1 MPNRDYILD
10 NQNGRN
16 VFDYLR
22 QSLADADS
30 LSAAT
35 AYFSIYGYELL
46 KDGLK
51 QLAETR
57 LLLGEPASAA
67 APDPGRQDAKAFD
80 LTEPGDL
87 EPTFTLTQR
96 GVALDCKN
104 WLRRDGVQAR
114 SMKRAGLMHGKAYLA
129 GKDGAIKNGVAGSSN
144 FTKRGLG
151 GGANSNIELNLPS
164 DDPATLA
171 ELQAWFDALWNDQ
184 ERTEDVKQAILD
196 ALERLSKNYSPEM
209 VYFKTLYELF
219 RREIE
224 EAPHI
229 GAARDSLAKSEIWDY
244 LFSFQQDG
252 ALTAIDWLNRRNGCI
267 LADSVGL
274 GKTYTALAVIKH
286 FESQNQRVLVLCP
299 RRLVRNWQRFQVN
312 ASPTQFAAD
321 RFTYT
326 LLAHTDVGRESG
338 KGSTQGIELDRFNWG
353 AYDLIVIDE
362 SHNFRNAS
370 GKRYQW
376 LMDRAI
382 KAGGK
387 TKVLMLSATPV
398 NTSLDNIKSQI
409 DFITAGDDAAFEK
422 SLGIADVKALLRDA
436 EAQFKRWMGESA
448 QQAATG
454 AKPKPQGGASAKRE
468 LMDALGGEFI
478 RLMTSVSVARSRKH
492 LRAVY
497 QADIDKMGDFPKR
510 KPPRN
515 EYPAARANVSKQES
529 AKFYY
534 EIAEALSNL
543 NLALYNPS
551 KYVIGRADGRQEQR
565 EYNLVGMM
573 RVNLLK
579 RLESSTCAISATM
592 GRIIAKLNAELTH
605 IDNRQAGERQS
616 LTGDAIFTQDDEGDE
631 DAADAETAAADDASR
646 FDLTALDL
654 DEYRAALQADRDT
667 LADLLAKTLSVQGDD
682 DGKLVQFKAD
692 VEHRLANPSAERDG
706 KQSRKLLV
714 FTTFKDTAEYLY
726 AQLKDYLKHDPRF
739 NDAKIAMVSGTE
751 THTTFGDGKDNN
763 FDKILDNFAP
773 RARHRDPEDKPSDEG
788 IDILIATDC
797 VSEGQDL
804 QDCDMVLNYDIHWNP
819 VRVIQR
825 FGRVDRI
832 GSPHKTIEM
841 INYWPAKEM
850 KEYLRLEALVVARA
864 ALANAA
870 ATGVDNALDAESPD
884 GSVDHDADAR
894 SPEERLNDAA
904 VAEFADYRAK
914 QIQRI
919 KDEALDLEDLEDAP
933 TLTDLSAQFF
943 IDQLRRFLESNK
955 RIIEAMPNGVFAV
968 APPAAKEDEPDSR
981 PCVIFCLRR
990 KGEIDA
996 RVKSASA
1003 APPPFYLVSV
1013 YSEPDEN
1020 GAVKMR
1026 LGCHRAYDVLR
1037 LFSAVAI
1044 GKDKPFQ
1051 AMCDAVDRETEHG
1064 AKMEAYNA
1072 LVQAALA
1079 DIRERESAAALAGLS
1094 AAGGGRDFVIPEQP
1108 ALANAAPANGAP
1120 APAADFELVTWCII
1134 RAAE

>member
-1 MPNRDYILD
+1 MPNKDYILD

-16 VFDYLR
+16 VHEYLR

-46 KDGLK
+46 KDGLNR
-51 QLAETR
+51 LGETR
-57 LLLGEPASAA
+57 LLLGDPASAA
-67 APDPGRQDAKAFD
+67 SPDPGRQDAKAFD
-80 LTEPGDL
+80 LTETGEL
-87 EPTFTLTQR
+87 EPIFTFTQR
-96 GVALDCKN
+96 ALAIDCKN
-104 WLRRDGVQAR
+104 WFRQDSVQAH

-129 GKDGAIKNGVAGSSN
+129 GKDGAIKNGVVGSSN

-184 ERTEDVKQAILD
+184 ERTEDVKQTILD
-196 ALERLSKNYSPEM
+196 ALERLGENYSPEM

-224 EAPHI
+224 EAPYI
-229 GAARDSLAKSEIWDY
+229 GAARDSLAASEIWEY

-286 FESQNQRVLVLCP
+286 FESQNQRVLALCP
-299 RRLVRNWQRFQVN
+299 RRLVRSWQRFQVN
-312 ASPTQFAAD
+312 QNPTQFAAD
-321 RFTYT
+321 RFGYT
-326 LLAHTDVGRESG
+326 LMAHTDVGRESG
-338 KGSTQGIELDRFNWG
+338 RSSTGIELDRFNWG

-376 LMDRAI
+376 LMERVI

-409 DFITAGDDAAFEK
+409 DFITAGDDAAFEN
-422 SLGIADVKALLRDA
+422 SLGIADVKALLKGA

-448 QQAATG
+448 R
-454 AKPKPQGGASAKRE
+454 GGASAKRE

-497 QADIDKMGDFPKR
+497 QSDIDEMGDFPRR

-515 EYPAARANVSKQES
+515 EYPVACANASKAES
-529 AKFYY
+529 EAFYY
-534 EIAEALSNL
+534 EIAEALSEL

-551 KYVIGRADGRQEQR
+551 RYVIGRADGRQRQR

-579 RLESSTCAISATM
+579 RLESSTCAVSATM
-592 GRIIAKLNAELTH
+592 GRIIAKLDVVLEDIARYEDDRKQPLTPGGV
-605 IDNRQAGERQS
+605 ISA
-616 LTGDAIFTQDDEGDE
+616 QDMREDEGDE
-631 DAADAETAAADDASR
+631 DAADAADDAAVR
-646 FDLTALDL
+646 FDLTELDL
-654 DEYRAALQADRDT
+654 DEYKAALQADRDT
-667 LADLLAKTLSVQGDD
+667 LARLLAKTQDVHGDA
-682 DGKLVQFKAD
+682 DGKLARFKAD

-706 KQSRKLLV
+706 KRSRKLLV

-726 AQLKDYLKHDPRF
+726 AQLAADQQF
-739 NDAKIAMVSGTE
+739 AGANIAMVSGTE
-751 THTTFGDGKDNN
+751 THTNFRDGKDNN

-773 RARHRDPEDKPSDEG
+773 RARQRDGADNRSDEG

-832 GSPHKTIEM
+832 GSPHETIEM

-884 GSVDHDADAR
+884 DMVDAV
-894 SPEERLNDAA
+894 
-904 VAEFADYRAK
+904 VAELADYRSK

-919 KDEALDLEDLEDAP
+919 KDEALDLDDLEDAP

-943 IDQLRRFLESNK
+943 IDQLRRFLASNER
-955 RIIEAMPNGVFAV
+955 RIKDMPNGVFAV
-968 APPAAKEDEPDSR
+968 APPAAQGDESDNR
-981 PCVIFCLRR
+981 PSVIFCLRR

-1013 YSEPDEN
+1013 YSEPDAN
-1020 GAVKMR
+1020 GDVKMR
-1026 LGCHRAYDVLR
+1026 LGCHRAYDALR
-1037 LFSAVAI
+1037 LFSAVAA
-1044 GKDKPFQ
+1044 GKDEPFQ
-1051 AMCDAVDRETEHG
+1051 ALCDAVDRETQNG
-1064 AKMEAYNA
+1064 ANMDAYNA

-1079 DIRERESAAALAGLS
+1079 DILKRENAAAAKGVS
-1094 AAGGGRDFVIPEQP
+1094 AEGGRKDAVFPEQP
-1108 ALANAAPANGAP
+1108 ALASGASASAAPAV
-1120 APAADFELVTWCII
+1120 DFELVTWCII
-1134 RAAE
+1134 RAS

>member
-1 MPNRDYILD
+1 MSNQDYILD

-16 VFDYLR
+16 VYEYLR
-22 QSLADADS
+22 RSLADADS

-46 KDGLK
+46 KAGLNR
-51 QLAETR
+51 LGETR

-67 APDPGRQDAKAFD
+67 SPDPGKQDAKAFD

-87 EPTFTLTQR
+87 EPTFTLMQR
-96 GVALDCKN
+96 GLARDCKN

-129 GKDGAIKNGVAGSSN
+129 GKGGAIKNGVAGSSN

-151 GGANSNIELNLPS
+151 GGANSNIELNLQS

-184 ERTEDVKQAILD
+184 ERTEDVKQTILD
-196 ALERLSKNYSPEM
+196 ALERLGENYSPEM

-409 DFITAGDDAAFEK
+409 DLITAGDDAAFEN

-448 QQAATG
+448 QQAATD
-454 AKPKPQGGASAKRE
+454 AKPKPQDGASAKRE

-497 QADIDKMGDFPKR
+497 QADIDKMGDFPRR
-510 KPPRN
+510 KTPRN
-515 EYPAARANVSKQES
+515 EHPAALVKASKQES

-534 EIAEALSNL
+534 EIAKALSEL

-551 KYVIGRADGRQEQR
+551 KYVIGGADGRQRQR

-592 GRIIAKLNAELTH
+592 GRIIDKLNAELTH
-605 IDNRQAGERQS
+605 IDNRQAGARQS

-646 FDLTALDL
+646 FDLTALNL

-667 LADLLAKTLSVQGDD
+667 LADLLAKTQPVQGDA

-692 VEHRLANPSAERDG
+692 VEHRIANPSAERDG

-714 FTTFKDTAEYLY
+714 FTTFKDTAEYIY
-726 AQLKDYLKHDPRF
+726 KQLTCDQKF
-739 NDAKIAMVSGTE
+739 AGANIAMVSGTE
-751 THTTFGDGKDNN
+751 THTTFRDDKENN

-773 RARHRDPEDKPSDEG
+773 RARHRDPKDKPSDEG

-870 ATGVDNALDAESPD
+870 ATGVDNALDAESPEY
-884 GSVDHDADAR
+884 SVDDADAE
-894 SPEERLNDAA
+894 SPDDRLNDAA

-919 KDEALDLEDLEDAP
+919 KDEALDIEDLEDAP

-943 IDQLRRFLESNK
+943 IDQLRRFLAGNK
-955 RIIEAMPNGVFAV
+955 RLIEAMPNGVFAV
-968 APPAAKEDEPDSR
+968 APPAAKEDEPDNR
-981 PCVIFCLRR
+981 PSVIFCLRR
-990 KGEIDA
+990 KSEIDA

-1037 LFSAVAI
+1037 LFSAVAA
-1044 GKDKPFQ
+1044 GKAEPFQ
-1051 AMCDAVDRETEHG
+1051 AMCDAVDRETQHG
-1064 AKMEAYNA
+1064 AKMDAYNA
-1072 LVQAALA
+1072 LAQAALA
-1079 DIRERESAAALAGLS
+1079 DIRERE
-1094 AAGGGRDFVIPEQP
+1094 
-1108 ALANAAPANGAP
+1108 ANAAYKAVVEGNKGALFP
-1120 APAADFELVTWCII
+1120 RQPEPNNDASSLAADFELITWCII